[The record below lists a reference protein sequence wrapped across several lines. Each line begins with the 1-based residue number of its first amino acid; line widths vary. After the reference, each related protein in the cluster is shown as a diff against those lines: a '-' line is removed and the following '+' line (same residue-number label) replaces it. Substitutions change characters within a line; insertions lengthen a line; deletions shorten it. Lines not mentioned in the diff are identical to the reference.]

1 MGKWIDPAPLDTN
14 EKRLAITE
22 IIVYPDFD
30 YTTVGPFDNN
40 IAIIKVDG
48 TFDCSPE
55 TIYPACL
62 PSPEVR
68 PRTPAQTSL

>member
-14 EKRLAITE
+14 EERLAITE
-22 IIVYPDFD
+22 IILYPDF
-30 YTTVGPFDNN
+30 TTAAPDND
-40 IAIIKVDG
+40 IALIKVDG
-48 TFDCSPE
+48 KFSCSPE

-68 PRTPAQTSL
+68 SHTPDQIS

>member
-1 MGKWIDPAPLDTN
+1 MGNGSDPAPLDTN
-14 EKRLAITE
+14 EKRLAMTE
-22 IIVYPDFD
+22 IILYPGF
-30 YTTVGPFDNN
+30 TTAAPDND
-40 IAIIKVDG
+40 IALIKVDG

-68 PRTPAQTSL
+68 PHTPAQTSLG

>member
-1 MGKWIDPAPLDTN
+1 MGNWIDPAPLDTN
-14 EKRLAITE
+14 EKSLAITE
-22 IIVYPDFD
+22 IILYPDFD
-30 YTTVGPFDNN
+30 FTTAPFDND
-40 IAIIKVDG
+40 IALIKVDR